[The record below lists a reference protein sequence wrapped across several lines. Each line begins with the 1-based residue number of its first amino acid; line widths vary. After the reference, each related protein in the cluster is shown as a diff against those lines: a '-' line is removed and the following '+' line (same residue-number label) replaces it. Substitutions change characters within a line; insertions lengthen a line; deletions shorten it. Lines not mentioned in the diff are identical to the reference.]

1 MMDEDSRATANSL
14 MRINKVCMGIKIVLK
29 VVFVIICISWVL
41 VAGVM
46 ILSSAGVLSSGES
59 EDMGIVPILLH
70 IVRGCVVAVLFVI
83 LIGVFS
89 EAAKGE
95 SPFTLK
101 QVKRLIM
108 MSLALLT
115 YALLEIIFSA
125 SSVMLQ
131 LGNLNSGYISTGS
144 SAIITVDFSPFIAA
158 AVVFAF
164 SFVFEYGVLLQEFSD
179 DTV

>member
-1 MMDEDSRATANSL
+1 MDEDSRATANSL

-29 VVFVIICISWVL
+29 VVFVIICVSWVL

-46 ILSSAGVLSSGES
+46 VLSFTGALSSGES
-59 EDMGIVPILLH
+59 GSTGIVPILLH
-70 IVRGCVVAVLFVI
+70 IARGCMVAVLFAI

-101 QVKRLIM
+101 QVKRLRM
-108 MSLALLT
+108 MSLALLV
-115 YALLEIIFSA
+115 YALLGIAFSVG
-125 SSVMLQ
+125 SVMLQ
-131 LGNLNSGYISTGS
+131 LGSLNSGYISTAS
-144 SAIITVDFSPFIAA
+144 SAIITIDFAPFIAA
-158 AVVFAF
+158 AGVFAF
-164 SFVFEYGVLLQEFSD
+164 SVVFQYGVLLQEFSD